1 MRKFKYLLFAF
12 AACISAFAFIS
23 CDDEE
28 GTEEGNAIS
37 QTIEI
42 AGVKYSNV
50 LGLYHQS
57 EGSDEIHIDIDTNIA
72 GDDNVH
78 GYGGFD
84 ASLIGKTVDM
94 AKDPL
99 FNIAFNFMDGG
110 YFEPRYKSGT
120 LTITKK
126 DKGYHI
132 LLNSVHAD
140 DSAFKMDMLLI
151 DEEEFNK
158 TQQ

>member
-1 MRKFKYLLFAF
+1 MRNFKNLLFAF
-12 AACISAFAFIS
+12 AVCISAFAFVG
-23 CDDEE
+23 CTDDEE
-28 GTEEGNAIS
+28 EENTIS

-42 AGVKYSNV
+42 QGIKYSKV
-50 LGLYHQS
+50 LGLYHQF
-57 EGSDEIHIDIDTNIA
+57 EGSDEINIDIDTNIA

-78 GYGGFD
+78 GYGYFD

-94 AKDPL
+94 AQDSL

>member
-1 MRKFKYLLFAF
+1 MRKFKNLLFAF
-12 AACISAFAFIS
+12 AVCISALAFVGCS
-23 CDDEE
+23 DDEKD
-28 GTEEGNAIS
+28 EENAIS

-42 AGVKYSNV
+42 AGVKYSKV

-57 EGSDEIHIDIDTNIA
+57 EGSDEIRIDIDTDLSGEN
-72 GDDNVH
+72 NVH
-78 GYGGFD
+78 GYGYFD

-94 AKDPL
+94 ATNSL

-110 YFEPRYKSGT
+110 YFEPQYKSGT

-140 DSAFKMDMLLI
+140 DSAFKIDMLLI

-158 TQQ
+158 SQQ